1 MDRREFDYKLDG
13 LLTESER
20 LIPQEKAQNLPDS
33 KIFPGVPQWHPFE
46 NSLWMKGEAIR
57 KLILESGKKPNPE
70 QVNRICSICIDPNGG
85 RGRQSFVMLLG
96 RTGYA
101 SFAPMVAELLS
112 DCDVDG
118 QAVDTLYKMRVQGYA
133 EQIRP
138 FAEHRHTWIRN
149 IAKKYLE
156 KYGGQAE

>member
-46 NSLWMKGEAIR
+46 NSLWTKGEAIR
-57 KLILESGKKPNPE
+57 KLVLESGKKPNPE
-70 QVNRICSICIDPNGG
+70 QLNRICSICIDPNGG

-112 DCDVDG
+112 MLENG
-118 QAVDTLYKMRVQGYA
+118 AKEHEIQKIA
-133 EQIRP
+133 E
-138 FAEHRHTWIRN
+138 
-149 IAKKYLE
+149 E
-156 KYGGQAE
+156 KYKVKMDLTPDD

>member
-20 LIPQEKAQNLPDS
+20 LIPEEKAQNLPDS

-46 NSLWMKGEAIR
+46 NSLWMKGEEIR
-57 KLILESGKKPNPE
+57 KLILESGKKPNPMQME
-70 QVNRICSICIDPNGG
+70 RICDICTNVNGG
-85 RGRQSFVMLLG
+85 RGRQSFVLLLG
-96 RTGYA
+96 KKGHA
-101 SFAPMVAELLS
+101 SFAPMVAELLP
-112 DCDVDG
+112 DCDVEG
-118 QAVDTLYKMRVQGYA
+118 QAVDTLYKMRVPGYA

-156 KYGGQAE
+156 KFGAQAE